1 MAERIRV
8 VARAFPEAHR
18 EQQEALVVVS
28 ASECAASASS
38 ALDPEMTPPIA
49 FVRKIAAFAAIA
61 TSTGAPAGERD
72 APPPAA
78 PDTDPVPGETGGQT
92 PPGLAGEP
100 RPGRGTEPPGV

>member
-61 TSTGAPAGERD
+61 TRTVLRV
-72 APPPAA
+72 PPPTDCGIPAMARAETVARRAGARRTLAA
-78 PDTDPVPGETGGQT
+78 AD
-92 PPGLAGEP
+92 
-100 RPGRGTEPPGV
+100 GRTAN